1 MSVFNGTLTV
11 LKMDGTQLAELTN
24 VTMSMSSDNFETTS
38 KESGGYAEFAYGQR
52 SITYSVEGL
61 ADFQASNKDLADLL
75 AAWTGRTVVSLEWT
89 NGVTGDKKVTQS
101 ALISSID
108 VDAPMEDVS
117 TYSVEFQGTGTPT
130 IATI

>member
-1 MSVFNGTLTV
+1 MAVFNGTLTV

-24 VTMSMSSDNFETTS
+24 VTMSMTSDNFETTS
-38 KESGGYAEFAYGQR
+38 KESGGYAEFAYGKR
-52 SITYSVEGL
+52 SVTYSVEGL
-61 ADFQASNKDLADLL
+61 ADFQASNKDLADLFS
-75 AAWTGRTVVSLEWT
+75 AWTARTVVTLEWT
-89 NGVTGDKKVTQS
+89 NAVSGDKKVTQS

-108 VDAPMEDVS
+108 VDAPMEDVV

>member
-1 MSVFNGTLTV
+1 MAVFNGTLTV

-24 VTMSMSSDNFETTS
+24 VTMSMTSDNFETTS
-38 KESGGYAEFAYGQR
+38 KESGGYAEFSYGKR
-52 SITYSVEGL
+52 SVTYSVEGL
-61 ADFQASNKDLADLL
+61 ADFQASNKDLADLFS
-75 AAWTGRTVVSLEWT
+75 AWTARTVVSLEWT
-89 NGVTGDKKVTQS
+89 NAVSGDKKVTQS

-108 VDAPMEDVS
+108 VDAPMEDVV